1 MRKANITKVDSVQE
15 LLEWEMQFI
24 QEEIDWLAEDVV
36 DLEEKQDVHLN
47 LLHRLSEWCVDTV
60 KIVREVYDEL
70 GEKIDNNEK
79 ELDNLIEHYNNTLEN
94 DNHNFSIVE
103 NKINNLVDEVSN
115 LDYHRICLW
124 VIVVANVLV
133 TFLMLIDVL

>member
-15 LLEWEMQFI
+15 LLEWGMQFI

-60 KIVREVYDEL
+60 KIVRDVYDEL
-70 GEKIDNNEK
+70 GEKINDNDDK
-79 ELDNLIEHYNNTLEN
+79 LDNLIQHYNTVIEN
-94 DNHNFSIVE
+94 DNHNFNMIDNAVNSLID
-103 NKINNLVDEVSN
+103 KVSD
-115 LDYHRICLW
+115 LGYHKICLW
-124 VIVVANVLV
+124 ALVLTNILV